1 LIIKIFV
8 RLASVGILF
17 AKTLIVMIFLRH
29 KHLNPTV
36 MKKHSFL
43 VLAGGL
49 LAFAACNNPASDTG
63 ASQAQIDSM
72 VNARVEAIRAEMTAS
87 NDSLINA
94 MAQIKADSM
103 LAAMKPGTSVTTTTT
118 TRTVK
123 NTHPAATTP
132 KPTTIGNG
140 KPRLGNQDPN
150 TVGNGKPKMGDHAEN
165 KDGNTI
171 GNGKPKMGGNK

>member
-1 LIIKIFV
+1 
-8 RLASVGILF
+8 
-17 AKTLIVMIFLRH
+17 
-29 KHLNPTV
+29 

-49 LAFAACNNPASDTG
+49 LAFAACNNPSANTG

-87 NDSLINA
+87 NDSMINA

-103 LAAMKPGTSVTTTTT
+103 MAAMKPGTTITTSTNT

-123 NTHPAATTP
+123 TP
-132 KPTTIGNG
+132 KPTPKPVEPPKQGGLKGHSDQSNTNSGGLKSHSDQNATQG
-140 KPRLGNQDPN
+140 KSGGGLKSHSDQNQ
-150 TVGNGKPKMGDHAEN
+150 GK
-165 KDGNTI
+165 
-171 GNGKPKMGGNK
+171 

>member
-1 LIIKIFV
+1 
-8 RLASVGILF
+8 
-17 AKTLIVMIFLRH
+17 
-29 KHLNPTV
+29 

-49 LAFAACNNPASDTG
+49 LAFAACNNPSANTG

-87 NDSLINA
+87 NDSMINA

-103 LAAMKPGTSVTTTTT
+103 MAAMKPGTTITTSTNT

-123 NTHPAATTP
+123 TP
-132 KPTTIGNG
+132 KPTPKPVEPPKPTNPKDSRFNG
-140 KPRLGNQDPN
+140 GTGSNGTNKETRFDPN
-150 TVGNGKPKMGDHAEN
+150 AQQKQQEEN
-165 KDGNTI
+165 TKKKADRF
-171 GNGKPKMGGNK
+171 K